1 MTQFQLPPEPPIEK
15 TIVEMHMNYL
25 EHLRAES
32 YKQGQ
37 RDALEA
43 AAKVCD
49 ARHHATTDGAA
60 AVIRKLMEEKS

>member
-1 MTQFQLPPEPPIEK
+1 MKLPEPYMTVYSK
-15 TIVEMHMNYL
+15 TRNNLSGETLPLYT
-25 EHLRAES
+25 EAQ

-60 AVIRKLMEEKS
+60 VVIRKLMEGL